1 MNKITSITITIAIVF
16 STISC
21 KSLHSTTVTNENV
34 NKVLTEQT
42 QQYDAWRNVFNDS
55 LLVQLIDTALAHNA
69 DLRTASL
76 NVLQAEASLLAS
88 RLSLL
93 PTAVIGAEGS
103 FSKANGMSPNTG
115 YNLPVTMQWEWN
127 FGGKHRSEQQLAIAD
142 YHNAA
147 EIQKSVFV
155 QLLASI
161 ASHYYTLVMMDRQLA
176 VTRLAIENAHHTME
190 VMQTLKQYGMQ
201 NEAAVSQAR
210 AEWLRI
216 TASEQNIL
224 QQIKNTENALATLV
238 GQRQDSICRIV
249 MDSVSIN
256 IDYTRSFPLECL
268 ADRPD
273 VKAAEYALMSQ
284 VAQVGVAR
292 SAFYPSLSITAS
304 AGWSNNLGDIINPGK
319 ILLNALTSIVQPLF
333 NKGQNWAN
341 LDIAEARQE
350 QALVAFNQALLVA
363 GTELNDALAACRIGD
378 ERLMLRQQ
386 EAKASWRAYEVS
398 QVLMNNTSNT
408 YLEVLT
414 AQSAWLQSQLSLAS
428 DWLDKVQ
435 AQINLFKALGGNY

>member
-21 KSLHSTTVTNENV
+21 KSLHSTTATNENV

-76 NVLQAEASLLAS
+76 NVLQAEASLRAS

-216 TASEQNIL
+216 TASEQNLL

-256 IDYTRSFPLECL
+256 IDHTRSFPLECL

-304 AGWSNNLGDIINPGK
+304 AGWTNNLGDIINPGK

-350 QALVAFNQALLVA
+350 QALVAFKQALLVA
-363 GTELNDALAACRIGD
+363 GTELNDALTACRIGD

-386 EAKASWRAYEVS
+386 EAEASWRAYEVS

>member
-1 MNKITSITITIAIVF
+1 MNKIISITITIAIVF

-21 KSLHSTTVTNENV
+21 KSLHSSTASNENID
-34 NKVLTEQT
+34 KVVTEQT

-76 NVLQAEASLLAS
+76 NVLQAEASLRAS
-88 RLSLL
+88 RQSLL

-127 FGGKHRSEQQLAIAD
+127 FGGKHRSEQQSAIAD

-216 TASEQNIL
+216 TASEQIIL
-224 QQIKNTENALATLV
+224 QQIKNTENALSTLV
-238 GQRQDSICRIV
+238 GQRQDSICRTA
-249 MDSVSIN
+249 MDSVSIS
-256 IDYTRSFPLECL
+256 IDYNRSFPLECL
-268 ADRPD
+268 AERPD

-304 AGWSNNLGDIINPGK
+304 AGWTNNVGDIINPGK
-319 ILLNALTSIVQPLF
+319 ILLNALASIVQPLF
-333 NKGQNWAN
+333 SKGQNRAN

-386 EAKASWRAYEVS
+386 EAEASWLAYEVS

>member
-1 MNKITSITITIAIVF
+1 MNKIISITITVAIAF

-21 KSLHSTTVTNENV
+21 KPLHSSTATNEHV
-34 NKVLTEQT
+34 DKVLTEQT
-42 QQYDAWRNVFNDS
+42 QQYVAWRNVFNDS

-69 DLRTASL
+69 DLSTASL
-76 NVLQAEASLLAS
+76 NVLQAEASLRAS

-93 PTAVIGAEGS
+93 PTAVIGADGS
-103 FSKANGMSPNTG
+103 FSKANGMSPNTA

-147 EIQKSVFV
+147 EIQKSVLV
-155 QLLASI
+155 QLVAAI
-161 ASHYYTLVMMDRQLA
+161 ASHYYTLVMMDRQLV

-224 QQIKNTENALATLV
+224 QQIKNTENALSTLV
-238 GQRQDSICRIV
+238 GQRQDSICRTA
-249 MDSVSIN
+249 MDSASIS

-268 ADRPD
+268 AERPD
-273 VKAAEYALMSQ
+273 VKVAEYALMSQ
-284 VAQVGVAR
+284 VAQVGIAR

-304 AGWSNNLGDIINPGK
+304 AGWTNNLGDIINPGK
-319 ILLNALTSIVQPLF
+319 ILFNALASIVQPLF
-333 NKGQNWAN
+333 SKGQNRAN
-341 LDIAEARQE
+341 LDIATAQHE

-378 ERLMLRQQ
+378 ERLLLRRQ
-386 EAKASWRAYEVS
+386 EAEASWRAYEVS

-435 AQINLFKALGGNY
+435 AQINLYKALGGNY

>member
-1 MNKITSITITIAIVF
+1 MNKIISITITFAIVL

-21 KSLHSTTVTNENV
+21 KSLHSSTDTNKDV
-34 NKVLTEQT
+34 DRVLTEQT
-42 QQYDAWRNVFNDS
+42 PQYAEWRNVFRDS

-76 NVLQAEASLLAS
+76 NVREAEASLRAS

-93 PTAVIGAEGS
+93 PSAVIGAEGS
-103 FSKANGMSPNTG
+103 FSKANGMSSNTG

-127 FGGKHRSEQQLAIAD
+127 FGGKHQNEKQLAIAD

-147 EIQKSVFV
+147 ETQKSVLV
-155 QLLASI
+155 QLVAAI

-176 VTRLAIENAHHTME
+176 VTRLAMENAHHTME

-216 TASEQNIL
+216 TTSEQIIL
-224 QQIKNTENALATLV
+224 QQIKNTENALSTLV
-238 GQRQDSICRIV
+238 GQRQDSICRTTT
-249 MDSVSIN
+249 DSVSIN

-268 ADRPD
+268 AERPD

-284 VAQVGVAR
+284 MAQVGIAR

-304 AGWSNNLGDIINPGK
+304 VGWTNNLGDIINPGK
-319 ILLNALTSIVQPLF
+319 VLFNALASLVQPLF
-333 NKGQNWAN
+333 NKGQNQAN
-341 LDIAEARQE
+341 LDIAKARQE

-363 GTELNDALAACRIGD
+363 GTELNDALAACKIGD
-378 ERLMLRQQ
+378 ERLLLRHQ
-386 EAKASWRAYEVS
+386 EVNASWRAYEAS
-398 QVLMNNTSNT
+398 QVLMKNTSST